1 VTSGLRARGDVR
13 NHWHRQQSTDN
24 YCNGRMSCLFAP
36 VTRAIRPGEQW
47 VTIMDAVDSALTA
60 ARAQFAITISFHIV
74 LAALTIG
81 LANFLMALEAL
92 WLWRGQKIY
101 LDLYRYWLK
110 VFALNIA
117 VGTASGLILEY
128 QFGLNWSRLSIQA
141 GNILGPLMFYEVLAA
156 FFLEAGFLGIMLFGL
171 KKVGPRLH
179 FFATCAVATGSL
191 ISAFWIL
198 SANSW
203 MQTPAGYAIG
213 TDGRFIAQDWWAIIF
228 NPSFPYRLAH
238 MTLAVF
244 LGTATLLAGVSAWQL
259 LRASENPRARLVYSM
274 SLWAIVVLTPVQIV
288 VGDLHGRHS
297 LEVQPQKVAAIEGSW
312 TRPAHG
318 AGEPLRLFALPDMVE
333 RKNHWEVA
341 VPRIGSLY
349 LRHDLTGTIAA
360 LDEFPPQDIPP
371 VPAVFF
377 AFRLMV
383 GLGLLMLGQGV
394 VGLVLRWRKRL
405 HATRWML
412 RVCAWMTPAGLLA
425 MLSGWVVTEVGRQPF
440 TVYGLLR
447 TADSLSSVSR
457 QQVVGATWT
466 ILAFYLVIFGVGLWV
481 LLRLLR
487 EPPHAGEPGPQPTLA
502 DETGGP

>member
-1 VTSGLRARGDVR
+1 
-13 NHWHRQQSTDN
+13 
-24 YCNGRMSCLFAP
+24 MSCLFAP
-36 VTRAIRPGEQW
+36 VTRAIRTGEQW

-141 GNILGPLMFYEVLAA
+141 GDILGPLMFYEVLAA